1 MRTFLSRYATFCLV
15 VASTAQ
21 AQVQKHWARCH
32 NGSGN
37 SEDYGYGV
45 AVDASGNSYVTG
57 GATNALGI
65 GEVVLVKYAKSVGAL
80 RLAASHE
87 GRLGRLTT
95 FAMPDIWWRMTE
107 LGFNDN
113 LVELFDIDGLDRNYA
128 YYQRSKRC

>member
-1 MRTFLSRYATFCLV
+1 MRHVLV
-15 VASTAQ
+15 SVDVADVRAYDT
-21 AQVQKHWARCH
+21 
-32 NGSGN
+32 
-37 SEDYGYGV
+37 
-45 AVDASGNSYVTG
+45 
-57 GATNALGI
+57 LGI
-65 GEVVLVKYAKSVGAL
+65 LDLAMCFCVLDLVPSRRHAADILESVLTLLRPGAPTVVLVKYAKSVGAL

-107 LGFNDN
+107 LGFNVN